1 MAVLVCVRPCRSRQV
16 SVQVVAALMGELVS
30 PPMTDCIAFHAS
42 PFVADTLHDA
52 TLVEDQFTL
61 VVSPERTSDETA
73 VM

>member
-1 MAVLVCVRPCRSRQV
+1 MR
-16 SVQVVAALMGELVS
+16 ELVS